1 MLMWEWISVL
11 AQLDHESCAGKMLG
25 ELVSPVAGA
34 RDLTDFVLAVA
45 FVQCQRDESTADEW
59 SAELTEGFGQVVA
72 WNMLKYIEGHHAA
85 RASRPD
91 RKRAEIS
98 GNDS

>member
-1 MLMWEWISVL
+1 
-11 AQLDHESCAGKMLG
+11 MLG

-34 RDLTDFVLAVA
+34 RDLTDLVLAVA
-45 FVQCQRDESTADEW
+45 FVQCRREESTADKR
-59 SAELTEGFGQVVA
+59 SAELGEGFGQVVA
-72 WNMLKYIEGHHAA
+72 RNMLKYIEGHDAA
-85 RASRPD
+85 RAARPD